1 VVNVNVDVQS
11 RSYAAYANH
20 QPGVGWSLV
29 YDD

>member
-1 VVNVNVDVQS
+1 VVNVDVQS